1 MTNLSEQEFQ
11 IAKSWLEAMIVNQPE
26 AEDRIQLERTSIATV
41 ERSYPGFT
49 SDYHTYKER
58 ERNKPGRLKRITVIR
73 KEGGFVKWYDGPHN
87 TAGVWPDYRN
97 KLDLPKQAIQD
108 IDDSTTQILSR
119 CANPRGEDGEKRKGL
134 VVGYVQSGKTANFQA
149 LLAKAV
155 DAGYR
160 IIIVLA
166 GTHNNLRAQTQTRL
180 QADLNLGSSTSTQK
194 LAWLT
199 LTSDDEDMPKP
210 KNLHVPLNN
219 RSNVAV
225 MVVKKNTSRLQNVHD
240 FLTNIHSDVLRFRP
254 VLIIDD
260 ESDQATPNTKESK
273 AAVSAINQ
281 HIRDIW
287 KAVKVGSYVAYTA
300 TPFANVLINPD
311 NEEDLYPEDFIVSL
325 PKPKGYLGA
334 DEFFNTSSYISDNDA
349 DEDDELVMSLSNSI
363 PEEEA
368 MILAPRNRNLE
379 TYEPEITE
387 TLEEAIYWFVIAT
400 AIRELRTGEQKHSS
414 MLVHTSHY
422 VDAHT
427 ALQDV
432 VKDFAQSLH
441 FDFPK
446 HLDNLKEAFNR
457 QVNRAKHIRE
467 GETEPI
473 WNDALIDAIKGVIKR
488 ITVKVDNGVSTDR
501 LSYPDNELQT
511 VIAIGGGTL
520 SRGLTLEG
528 LVVSYFLR
536 TSNTYDTLLQM
547 GRWFGFRPRYADLV
561 RVWVGPGLL
570 DEYRHLAQVERQ
582 IRDEID
588 FMQKENKTP
597 RELALKI
604 LAHPGRLD
612 ITSPSK
618 MSVAQIVK
626 AGLSGTRKQ
635 TIYLNREEK
644 AIRQS
649 HEAVQKFVA
658 NAEANAKQVLS
669 DDQGNHLIQSVDN
682 DSVVDFFSEFWVA
695 DRWIKADALSSWL
708 GEHGGS
714 THWDIVLI
722 SGRKNSPG
730 EFRYTNELRVKTV
743 SRAPRKS
750 DQWDKTN
757 LGFESQPDADLVN
770 IRALLSANDSTMDF
784 KILDG
789 HGQLAREDG
798 LKFKNLIRSEAAAV
812 KSLRKV
818 ISPNTGLII
827 LYAIDKDSAPQNKS
841 SATRENMDAPNHL
854 IGVGVV
860 FPHVQGEDP
869 NDYVSVANALNQPIN
884 IEEDEGD
891 ELEAELLTR
900 DENDETR

>member
-1 MTNLSEQEFQ
+1 MKNLTESDFNLAL
-11 IAKSWLEAMIVNQPE
+11 IAFEAMLSGISG
-26 AEDRIQLERTSIATV
+26 AESFEQQKQYILSKV
-41 ERSYPGFT
+41 EQMNPGFT
-49 SDYHTYKER
+49 ADYYVYKNR
-58 ERNKPGRLKRITVIR
+58 EKNKIEYFKRTTFIR
-73 KEGGFVKWYDGPHN
+73 EDGGFEKWYDGPN
-87 TAGVWPDYRN
+87 KTKGVWPKYRDS
-97 KLDLPKQAIQD
+97 LSLSSQAIQD
-108 IDDSTTQILSR
+108 IDDSTSQILSR
-119 CANPRGEDGEKRKGL
+119 CANPRGEGDKRKGL
-134 VVGYVQSGKTANFQA
+134 VLGYVQSGKTANFQA
-149 LLAKAV
+149 LIAKAV

-166 GTHNNLRAQTQTRL
+166 GMHNNLRAQTQTRL
-180 QADLNLGSSTSTQK
+180 QADLNLGSSTSEQK

-199 LTSDDEDMPKP
+199 LTSDDTDMPKP
-210 KNLHVPLNN
+210 KNMHAQLN
-219 RSNVAV
+219 SYDNVAV
-225 MVVKKNTSRLQNVHD
+225 MVVKKNISRLQNVHD
-240 FLTNIHSDVLRFRP
+240 FLTKVNPDVLRRRP

-260 ESDQATPNTKESK
+260 ESDQATPNTQKSKE
-273 AAVSAINQ
+273 AVSAINQ
-281 HIRDIW
+281 RIRDIW
-287 KAVKVGSYVAYTA
+287 KAVNVGTYVAYTA
-300 TPFANVLINPD
+300 TPFANVLIDPND
-311 NEEDLYPEDFIVSL
+311 KDDLYPEDFIVGL
-325 PKPKGYLGA
+325 PKPDGYLGA
-334 DEFFNTSSYISDNDA
+334 DKFFNTSSYVSDND
-349 DEDDELVMSLSNSI
+349 DEEENELVMSLSNSI

-368 MILAPRNRNLE
+368 QILAPRGRNLDTYHPE
-379 TYEPEITE
+379 TTV
-387 TLEEAIYWFVIAT
+387 TLERAIYWFALAT
-400 AIRELRTGEQKHSS
+400 AIREQRTGERKHSS

-432 VKDFAQSLH
+432 INDFVRSLH
-441 FDFPK
+441 FDFPN
-446 HLDNLKEAFNR
+446 HIGNLKDVFDD
-457 QVNRAKHIRE
+457 QVNRAKNIRD
-467 GETEPI
+467 GEREPI
-473 WNDALIDAIKGVIKR
+473 WNDALIEATKGVIQR

-501 LSYPDNELQT
+501 LSYPDNEPQT

-649 HEAVQKFVA
+649 HQAVKKFVA
-658 NAEANAKQVLS
+658 NAEAHAKKILS
-669 DDQGNHLIQSVDN
+669 DKQGNHLIQSVDN
-682 DSVVDFFSEFWVA
+682 DSIVDFFSEFWVA

-708 GEHGGS
+708 GEHGEN

-722 SGRKNSPG
+722 SGRKSSPG
-730 EFRYTNELRVKTV
+730 EFSYSNDLRVKTV
-743 SRAPRKS
+743 SRAPRKA

-784 KILDG
+784 KILDDYG
-789 HGQLAREDG
+789 RLTQEDG
-798 LKFKNLIRSEAAAV
+798 LRFKNLIRSDAAAV
-812 KSLRKV
+812 KSIRNA

-827 LYAIDKDSAPQNKS
+827 LYAIDKDSAPQTKS
-841 SATRENMDAPNHL
+841 SATRENMDAPDHL

-860 FPHVQGEDP
+860 FPNVQGEDP
-869 NDYVSVANALNQPIN
+869 NDYVSVAYALNQPIN
-884 IEEDEGD
+884 IEEDDGD
-891 ELEAELLTR
+891 DLEAELLTR
-900 DENDETR
+900 DENDETQ